1 LLIDQFGLIGSAK
14 HEITAPRVLGVVMIV
29 SGVALVRLF

>member
-1 LLIDQFGLIGSAK
+1 MGSVR
-14 HEITAPRVLGVVMIV
+14 HEITPPRVLGVMMIV